1 MAAARRTNL
10 SEQVAGWIKQ
20 LILDEGLRPGDRLP
34 TEQEMAARFGV
45 SRVSIREATKALS
58 FLGIIRAA
66 PRRGLTIGEIDMA
79 RVTEYL
85 GFQFALSGYPRRQLL
100 RSRLVI
106 EAGVIPYVVDALAAN
121 PGLGEKLA
129 ERLAEGLDAATYEQ
143 RVANDIAFHRTM
155 LETSGIGPLLV
166 FDDLLQ
172 IFFSRFQAHVS
183 EENWQLTLNHHTR
196 LVQFLRDGDV
206 AGAQSLI
213 AQHLEGYEVRADD

>member
-1 MAAARRTNL
+1 L

-20 LILDEGLRPGDRLP
+20 LILDEGLKPGDRLP

-106 EAGVIPYVVDALAAN
+106 ESGVIPYVVEALTAD
-121 PGLGEKLA
+121 PTQGH
-129 ERLAEGLDAATYEQ
+129 RLYELVDEGRTAATGEQ

-155 LETSGIGPLLV
+155 LDTSGIGPLLV

-172 IFFSRFQAHVS
+172 IFFNRFEAHVS
-183 EENWQLTLNHHTR
+183 EENWQLTLTHHAT
-196 LVQFLRDGDV
+196 LVQLLHGGDT
-206 AGAQSLI
+206 ASAQALI
-213 AQHLEGYEVRADD
+213 AEHLAGYESRAD

>member
-20 LILDEGLRPGDRLP
+20 LILDEGLKPGDRLP
-34 TEQEMAARFGV
+34 TEQEMAERFGV

-58 FLGIIRAA
+58 FIGIIRAA
-66 PRRGLTIGEIDMA
+66 PRRGLTIGEIDMS

-106 EAGVIPYVVDALAAN
+106 EAGVIPYIVEVLADN
-121 PGLGEKLA
+121 PECGEKLDQ
-129 ERLAEGLDAATYEQ
+129 RLAEGYQATSEIE
-143 RVANDIAFHRTM
+143 RVANDIAFHRTL
-155 LETSGIGPLLV
+155 LETSGVGPLLV

-172 IFFSRFQAHVS
+172 IFFSRFEAHVS
-183 EENWQLTLNHHTR
+183 EENWQLTLAHHAELVR
-196 LVQFLRDGDV
+196 LLRNGDV
-206 AGAQSLI
+206 AGAQRLVER
-213 AQHLEGYEVRADD
+213 HLKGYEHRED

>member
-20 LILDEGLRPGDRLP
+20 LILDEGLNPGDRLP

-85 GFQFALSGYPRRQLL
+85 GFQFALSGYPRSQLL

-106 EAGVIPYVVDALAAN
+106 EAGVMPYIVEALAAN
-121 PGLGEKLA
+121 PQLGDKLDTW
-129 ERLAEGLDAATYEQ
+129 LASGSEAATDEQ
-143 RVANDIAFHRTM
+143 RVANDIAFHRTL
-155 LETSGIGPLLV
+155 LETSGVGPLLV

-172 IFFSRFQAHVS
+172 IFFSRFEAHVS
-183 EENWQLTLNHHTR
+183 DENWQITLDHHIQ
-196 LVQFLRDGDV
+196 LVDLLRKGDV
-206 AGAQSLI
+206 GGAQRLI
-213 AQHLEGYEVRADD
+213 AVHLEGYEVRAD

>member
-1 MAAARRTNL
+1 MAAAQRTKL

-20 LILDEGLRPGDRLP
+20 LILDEGLKPGDRLP
-34 TEQEMAARFGV
+34 TEQEMAVRFGV

-85 GFQFALSGYPRRQLL
+85 GFQFALSGYPRSELL

-106 EAGVIPYVVDALAAN
+106 ESGVIPYVVEALTKN
-121 PGLGEKLA
+121 PALTARLI
-129 ERLAEGLDAATYEQ
+129 ERLDDGRNAVTEEQ
-143 RVANDIAFHRTM
+143 RVANDIAFHRTI
-155 LETSGIGPLLV
+155 LETSQIGPLRV

-172 IFFSRFQAHVS
+172 IFFSRFEAPVS
-183 EENWQLTLNHHTR
+183 EDNWHLTLEHHAR
-196 LVQFLRDGDV
+196 LVQLLRDGDV
-206 AGAQSLI
+206 NGAQGLV
-213 AQHLEGYEVRADD
+213 AEHLEGYLKRAD

>member
-1 MAAARRTNL
+1 MTAARRTNL

-20 LILDEGLRPGDRLP
+20 LILDEGLKPGDRLP
-34 TEQEMAARFGV
+34 TEQEMAARFRV

-106 EAGVIPYVVDALAAN
+106 EAGVIPDVVEALAAN
-121 PGLGEKLA
+121 PKLGEKLD
-129 ERLAEGLDAATYEQ
+129 ELLVDGRKATTDEP
-143 RVANDIAFHRTM
+143 RVANDIAFHRAI
-155 LETSGIGPLLV
+155 LESSGVGPLLV
-166 FDDLLQ
+166 FDDLLR
-172 IFFSRFQAHVS
+172 IFFSRFASRVS
-183 EENWQLTLNHHTR
+183 DENWRLTLDHHAR
-196 LVQFLRDGDV
+196 LVQLLRDAKV
-206 AGAQSLI
+206 AAAQSLI
-213 AQHLEGYEVRADD
+213 AEHLSGYEERAV